1 MDIEKA
7 TSARTILAPVNI
19 DVAHDEQTRINA
31 GPDTIA
37 AGPAT
42 APGIATWRLVSLY
55 GRESC

>member
-7 TSARTILAPVNI
+7 TSAQTVLAPVNI
-19 DVAHDEQTRINA
+19 DIAHNEQAQINA

-55 GRESC
+55 GR

>member
-55 GRESC
+55 GR